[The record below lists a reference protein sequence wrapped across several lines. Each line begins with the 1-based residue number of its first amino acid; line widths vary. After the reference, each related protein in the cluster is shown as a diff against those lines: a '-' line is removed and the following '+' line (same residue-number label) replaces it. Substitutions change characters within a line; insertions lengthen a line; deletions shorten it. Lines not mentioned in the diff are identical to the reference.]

1 MSIVTAT
8 MLDYRAATIKEV
20 LKAGKKTP
28 LEKWRKVKG
37 SVHASLEGSG
47 PTSLG
52 GFLPTPGDE
61 QLKLCPHTDSP
72 QPNFRQAPLNPFSTG
87 TQSWVWCS
95 R

>member
-1 MSIVTAT
+1 MTAT

-20 LKAGKKTP
+20 FKAGKKTP

-52 GFLPTPGDE
+52 GFSPTPG
-61 QLKLCPHTDSP
+61 
-72 QPNFRQAPLNPFSTG
+72 
-87 TQSWVWCS
+87 
-95 R
+95 